1 MNFYQATHVF
11 LIHNES
17 YQQIPEKNESYQ
29 LIHEIIENKREHK
42 RYRYSYFTLLRS
54 FTNAISLY
62 A

>member
-29 LIHEIIENKREHK
+29 LIDEIIENKREHK
-42 RYRYSYFTLLRS
+42 RY
-54 FTNAISLY
+54 
-62 A
+62 